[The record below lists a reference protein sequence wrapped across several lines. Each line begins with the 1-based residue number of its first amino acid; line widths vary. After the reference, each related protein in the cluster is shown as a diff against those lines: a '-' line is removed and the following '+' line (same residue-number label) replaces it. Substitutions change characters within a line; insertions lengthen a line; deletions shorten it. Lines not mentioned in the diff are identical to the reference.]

1 MFSCFCLKKSKQ
13 GAKPGKPGI
22 VMEKKLTPPQL
33 MEPNTNNEQQDLNR
47 KMSSQ
52 SM

>member
-13 GAKPGKPGI
+13 GAKPGKLGI